1 MESKRC
7 YCCKR
12 RFSIFMYNKDA
23 RAVIKSALGRAM
35 CCKICVF
42 KAAKHPVVRW
52 NFEKNDFEIVKLT
65 LKQRIKEFLKH

>member
-1 MESKRC
+1 
-7 YCCKR
+7 
-12 RFSIFMYNKDA
+12 MYNKDA

-52 NFEKNDFEIVKLT
+52 DVTTRTFNIVKLT
-65 LKQRIKEFLKH
+65 LKQRIKEFFKS

>member
-1 MESKRC
+1 
-7 YCCKR
+7 
-12 RFSIFMYNKDA
+12 MYNKDA

-52 NFEKNDFEIVKLT
+52 DSETKKFGIVKLN
-65 LKQRIKEFLKH
+65 LKQRIKELLKN